1 VLNQIIMKKAN
12 FKYHIIFL
20 LLLGVFSKN
29 AAQDLPK
36 GYKINMEMNVDE
48 KGDVAVIINVKYN
61 AQFWD
66 QVKQNRGNDASVV
79 KNTWKKQFP
88 KYHLTEFD
96 IKSDDMERTSIS
108 KFKILGLLNLDENG
122 KWIADLDTKNPDI
135 TKVSERQFLLIDE
148 ATAQTVKINLPESV
162 SNAKVEKDNF
172 GKAVLTY
179 TAPVSSGGG
188 NIIKYAGI
196 LSILA
201 GGFLFFRNR
210 SLKTIV
216 VNSPRNEKIDFR
228 TTRHIDE
235 AIVMPPTPK
244 EDSKPSVNSG
254 SNQNS

>member
-1 VLNQIIMKKAN
+1 MKITN
-12 FKYHIIFL
+12 FKYYLFSLIFVGSFL
-20 LLLGVFSKN
+20 DSY
-29 AAQDLPK
+29 AQELPK

-48 KGDVAVIINVKYN
+48 KGDVAVTINVKYN

-135 TKVSERQFLLIDE
+135 TKVSDRQFLLIDE

-172 GKAVLTY
+172 NKAVLTY
-179 TAPVSSGGG
+179 TAPIRSGGG

-196 LSILA
+196 LSIVA
-201 GGFLFFRNR
+201 GGFLFFKNR
-210 SLKTIV
+210 RLKTVV
-216 VNSPRNEKIDFR
+216 VNNPGNEKIDFR
-228 TTRHIDE
+228 NIRHIDD
-235 AIVMPPTPK
+235 AITIQPAPK
-244 EDSKPSVNSG
+244 EDSKANLNSG
-254 SNQNS
+254 NNQNS